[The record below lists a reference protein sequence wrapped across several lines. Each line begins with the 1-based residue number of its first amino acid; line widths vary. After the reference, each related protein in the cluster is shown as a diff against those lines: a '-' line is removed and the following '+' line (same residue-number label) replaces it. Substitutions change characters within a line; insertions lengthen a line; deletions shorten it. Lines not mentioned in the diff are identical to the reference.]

1 MLNTWVGLVNNV
13 SADGTA
19 LTASVAET
27 SIISALH
34 KYTLPANFC
43 DTVGK
48 KFRVTAFGRVSNVVT
63 TPGTL
68 TLRLKFGSIAVFTS
82 GAMSINIVAKT
93 NVGWKLDLLCE
104 VRSIGISTA
113 ATVFGQGTW
122 ASESVIGA
130 GVPTATGCGVHV
142 LPYNTAPVVGAGFD
156 STASQVLD
164 LTAQWS
170 ISNANSILCHLLA
183 IEALN

>member
-19 LTASVAET
+19 LTASVTET
-27 SIISALH
+27 SIVSALH

-43 DTVGK
+43 DFVGK
-48 KFRVTAFGRVSNVVT
+48 KFRITAYGRISTVT

-68 TLRLKFGSIAVFTS
+68 TLKIKFGSIAVFTS
-82 GAMSINIVAKT
+82 GAMSLNASAKT
-93 NVGWKLDLLCE
+93 SVGWKLDLLCE
-104 VRSIGISTA
+104 VRSIGVSTS
-113 ATVFGQGTW
+113 ATVFGMGTFE
-122 ASESVIGA
+122 SEGA
-130 GVPTATGCGVHV
+130 VGGSVPTSGGLAAFL
-142 LPYNTAPVVGAGFD
+142 LPFNTAPVVGAGFD

-164 LTAQWS
+164 LTATWGT
-170 ISNANSILCHLLA
+170 SNANSILCHLLA